1 MASDIE
7 KAGENLPRKRVSTSA
22 RQAAADLLSAA
33 LADGQLNIDE
43 FDDRNKQL
51 WCVTYVN
58 ELEKLTADLSFPASA
73 SQVPFPAVIP
83 STGGASLT
91 LSVMGGSSRE
101 GSWQIAP
108 HHHSFTTMGGN
119 LLDLRFAKLSAQE
132 TVINAVAI
140 MGGMEIIVPEN
151 VRVISEGLG
160 IMGGFGIEDH
170 PSCSISM
177 NDLPP
182 NAPTIRIRGLGLMGG
197 VGIVRAARD
206 ARVH

>member
-1 MASDIE
+1 MSSDIE
-7 KAGENLPRKRVSTSA
+7 KTGDNLPRKRVSTSA

-33 LADGQLNIDE
+33 LADGQLNIDD
-43 FDDRNKQL
+43 FDERNRQL
-51 WCVTYVN
+51 WRVTYAD
-58 ELEKLTADLSFPASA
+58 ELEALTADLSVPAS
-73 SQVPFPAVIP
+73 VPQAPSPAITP
-83 STGGASLT
+83 AGGGATLT
-91 LSVMGGSSRE
+91 LSIMGGSSRE

-151 VRVISEGLG
+151 VRVISEGIG

-170 PSCSISM
+170 PSCSVSM
-177 NDLPP
+177 SDLPP
-182 NAPTIRIRGLGLMGG
+182 SAPTIRIRGIGLMGG
-197 VGIVRAARD
+197 VGIVRAAKD